1 MNELEELNRLADSF
15 AATIRSQGQQ
25 LESGLR
31 TVSAALDAAAARLAA
46 AITGGAPVPA
56 APPAA
61 AAPAVGGL
69 AAVRIV
75 NERGAPV
82 PVFVVNAPAPAEG
95 GGGGLLQSILSGA
108 GGFVGNLIG
117 GIGAGFATP
126 FLLLADIVALMAGLP
141 GIIDRLSGLLRD
153 IRAFGR
159 ELVAGVRGLI
169 VLLFSELTAAGIFPV
184 ARLIASLLF
193 LIDRG
198 ITLVLMHVHP
208 IIVWLERLVEAVT
221 DWLGRYIQRLSAWL
235 GSFITAL
242 GSWLASFIT
251 YVLDSIVRPFVD
263 TLVTD
268 MLRSLV
274 AALTGMFLGALAALG
289 EVLIA
294 GGVWIAGQIERVLIQ
309 FWNMLPG
316 TTPVAVPSVA
326 SPDFGAVASRGYRGG
341 MEAGRLIAEGLLG
354 PTPTRP
360 RPGSGAAGA
369 PPGTPPVFR
378 GPGFR
383 APELRLPDMPGP
395 GPRLEELL
403 TSPPTAEPAPVRPQP
418 VTVNGGVSV
427 AIRSETVSMDNAEAT
442 ARVIATHLVD
452 ELARLTQ
459 ADRFGRGLPTSSVA

>member
-1 MNELEELNRLADSF
+1 VNELEELNRLADSF
-15 AATIRSQGQQ
+15 AATIRAQGQQ

-31 TVSAALDAAAARLAA
+31 TVSAALDAAATRLAA
-46 AITGGAPVPA
+46 AITGGAPLPA

-61 AAPAVGGL
+61 AAAAVGGL
-69 AAVRIV
+69 GAVRIV

-208 IIVWLERLVEAVT
+208 IIVWLERLIEAVT
-221 DWLGRYIQRLSAWL
+221 DWLGRYIQRLSNWL
-235 GSFITAL
+235 GSFLTAL
-242 GSWLASFIT
+242 GDWLSSLIT
-251 YVLDSIVRPFVD
+251 HLLDNIVRPFVA
-263 TLVTD
+263 TLVND
-268 MLRSLV
+268 ALRTIV
-274 AALTGMFLGALAALG
+274 GTLTGVLLGALAALG

-294 GGVWIAGQIERVLIQ
+294 GGSWIAGQIERVLIQ

-316 TTPVAVPSVA
+316 TTPVPVPSVA
-326 SPDFGAVASRGYRGG
+326 TPDFAALASRGYRGG
-341 MEAGRLIAEGLLG
+341 LEAGRLIGEALI
-354 PTPTRP
+354 PPAPTRP
-360 RPGSGAAGA
+360 PPGSGAPGAAPGA
-369 PPGTPPVFR
+369 PRFR